1 MIISAWPHV
10 QGDRLAELSSD
21 DARRAKLE
29 AAAAQLEMERD
40 RECTFKPALSSGTM
54 RLSNQENQDPDAAV
68 SPHRILAVSQ
78 FCMLRHCPGMRCFV
92 TAADDLPG
100 WLVIYF
106 SPLSYFDMC
115 SDTARQ

>member
-1 MIISAWPHV
+1 MISSTWPHV

-68 SPHRILAVSQ
+68 SPHQIQAISLILYAKAL
-78 FCMLRHCPGMRCFV
+78 CWDALHHHCCR
-92 TAADDLPG
+92 
-100 WLVIYF
+100 
-106 SPLSYFDMC
+106 
-115 SDTARQ
+115 